1 MLFWLLYPNWG
12 ATLYGE
18 VRGAGDFRKVLVGM
32 LGGIWVAT
40 FLAIVFVLLS
50 AKTFGWD
57 FFQATN
63 VNYLDPVYAVE
74 GAPAPVIPIWSY
86 PMMLGAFLVD
96 NQIIQLIIVVLA
108 GAWFLGW
115 AGTLFLSSTRMIFAA
130 AFDRIL
136 PEQAARVSDRGVPWV
151 ALLLIMIPS
160 VVLSYFY
167 AYNSDFVSLTLD
179 ATLVIA
185 VTFLGSAFAATIL
198 PWWKKDAY
206 QNSPMARLSVFG
218 LPLVSIAG
226 AITTIFLGWVLF
238 MWITD
243 PNGLYLI
250 GTSNPNSIIFLGILY
265 GVAAIISVAARLYRR
280 TQGVDLDAIHAEIPA
295 D

>member
-1 MLFWLLYPNWG
+1 
-12 ATLYGE
+12 
-18 VRGAGDFRKVLVGM
+18 
-32 LGGIWVAT
+32 
-40 FLAIVFVLLS
+40 
-50 AKTFGWD
+50 
-57 FFQATN
+57 
-63 VNYLDPVYAVE
+63 
-74 GAPAPVIPIWSY
+74 VIPIWAY
-86 PMMLGAFLVD
+86 PMMLGSFLVD
-96 NQIIQLIIVVLA
+96 SDIFQIIIVVLA

-160 VVLSYFY
+160 VILSWFY
-167 AYNSDFVSLTLD
+167 AYNADFVSLTLD

-206 QNSPMARLSVFG
+206 QNSPMARMHIFG
-218 LPLVSIAG
+218 LPLVSLAG

-238 MWITD
+238 LWITE
-243 PNGLYLI
+243 PLYAI
-250 GTSNPNSIIFLGILY
+250 GVGNPNSLIFLGFLY
-265 GVAAIISVAARLYRR
+265 GVAALIYVAARLYRR
-280 TQGVDLDAIHAEIPA
+280 SQGVDLDAIHAEIPA